1 MGAEATKLGQL
12 CVNSLNSRHVEISP
26 VANCMWDLIKFEGPT
41 LLMTFG
47 GESMAWTCS
56 VQGLLG
62 DICLPKQKQKT
73 WHVNVS
79 ANGTCAQEIQG

>member
-26 VANCMWDLIKFEGPT
+26 VANCMWDMIKFEGPT

-62 DICLPKQKQKT
+62 DICLPKFAGKAK
-73 WHVNVS
+73 
-79 ANGTCAQEIQG
+79 AEDMAC